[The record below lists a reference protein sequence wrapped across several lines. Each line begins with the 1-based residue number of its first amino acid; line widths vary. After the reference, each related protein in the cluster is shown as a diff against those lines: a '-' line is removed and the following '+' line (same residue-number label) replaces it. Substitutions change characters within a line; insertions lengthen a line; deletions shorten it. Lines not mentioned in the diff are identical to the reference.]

1 MALARVFYRS
11 HTVLVLDEPS
21 SNLDPIAEKKIF
33 ESIKEI
39 AANKITIFTSHH
51 LLNLYL
57 ADRIIVLEKGKA
69 LEDGTHLELLK
80 NNKRYAEMFR
90 YKQEKYDSLLE
101 SWKIIL

>member
-1 MALARVFYRS
+1 M
-11 HTVLVLDEPS
+11 
-21 SNLDPIAEKKIF
+21 PIAKKKIF

-39 AANKITIFTSHH
+39 AANKITIFTAHH

-101 SWKIIL
+101 S